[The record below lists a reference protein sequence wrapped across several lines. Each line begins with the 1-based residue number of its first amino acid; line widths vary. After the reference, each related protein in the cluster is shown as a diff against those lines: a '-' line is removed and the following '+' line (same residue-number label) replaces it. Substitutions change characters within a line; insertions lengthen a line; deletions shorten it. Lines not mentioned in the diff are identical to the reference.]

1 MTKKDCDDKKR
12 FVMIKML
19 VSSIVNEAIREVFK
33 FYFFF
38 IKKSYT
44 LKKSIKSKK
53 VNKRL
58 SF

>member
-1 MTKKDCDDKKR
+1 
-12 FVMIKML
+12 MIKML

-44 LKKSIKSKK
+44 LKKSIKSEK